1 MSAFFQGIVVGLTFA
16 VLLGPGFFALL
27 QTSIH
32 SGFRA
37 GMCLSIGIFLSDV
50 FVLLLCYFGISHFL
64 GADPRHNVW
73 FQIVGGLV
81 LTSLGFYTFNR
92 QVVQAYPCHNRK
104 DISRQ
109 NRNYLYVIKGFIL
122 NIFNPGIWFI
132 WITVIVSISAK
143 YGANDRSTGIF
154 LAGILSTTLTADLL
168 KCFVSHHIRRFCGS
182 QTISRINHA
191 MGVLLIVFGIFI
203 IFFRNDSPL

>member
-16 VLLGPGFFALL
+16 ALLGPGFFALL

-50 FVLLLCYFGISHFL
+50 FVLLLCYFGISHLL
-64 GADPRHNVW
+64 GVDPRHNVW

-81 LTSLGFYTFNR
+81 LTILGFYTFNR
-92 QVVQAYPCHNRK
+92 QVVQTYPHQNRK
-104 DISRQ
+104 VISRR

-168 KCFVSHHIRRFCGS
+168 KCFISHHIRQFCGS
-182 QTISRINHA
+182 QTIARINHV
-191 MGVLLIVFGIFI
+191 MGIILIVFGIFLML
-203 IFFRNDSPL
+203 FRNDSPL